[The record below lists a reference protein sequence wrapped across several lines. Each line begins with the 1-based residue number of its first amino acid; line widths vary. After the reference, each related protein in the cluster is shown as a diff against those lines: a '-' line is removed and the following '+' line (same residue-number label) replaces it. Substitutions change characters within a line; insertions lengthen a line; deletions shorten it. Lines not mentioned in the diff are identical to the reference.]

1 MASNIQIFD
10 QNKSNMMSDAT
21 YATDAQRLS
30 GVQTGVASSQLQN
43 KTLYQVS
50 LVAYAIGQIAT
61 ANGINL
67 NDTDAVSTFVNNL
80 SSTFLQ
86 KVVDKATTSE
96 ATTGTDNVKY
106 MTPATVKAALQTIS
120 VETIGAQPLITGAA
134 SSVTSSNLTANRVLV
149 SDSNGKIAESSITS
163 TVLGYLSGVTSSIQ
177 TQLNGKQATVTG
189 GASSILSSNLTA
201 SRALVSDASGKVAAS
216 SVTSTQLGY
225 LSGVTSAIQTQLNN
239 KLSLSGGT
247 LTGPLTLS
255 GNPTSNLHAATKQY
269 VDNKSWLWVASHTQ
283 TFSNQTFYNVEMFT
297 LDSTM
302 QSFIKNCTILQFE
315 TIFNNF
321 SYQRTSGSGQLYC
334 GIGFNSGRTTNNPDT
349 ACFLAND
356 QQQIINGTFR
366 SLAFME
372 SYFDSNTEFS
382 FTNYLPSFNTFA
394 LKQVSKGQFL
404 RVTCVQ
410 SSTYNVQ
417 CNGSFTFNIYG
428 LL

>member
-106 MTPATVKAALQTIS
+106 MTPAAVKAALQTIS

-134 SSVTSSNLTANRVLV
+134 TSVTSSNLTANRVLV

-189 GASSILSSNLTA
+189 GATSILSSNLTA
-201 SRALVSDASGKVAAS
+201 SRALVSDASGKVAVS

-283 TFSNQTFYNVEMFT
+283 TFSNQLFYNVDLFT
-297 LDSTM
+297 IDSTM
-302 QSFIKNCTILQFE
+302 QSFIKNCTLLRFE

-321 SYQRTSGSGQLYC
+321 SHQRTSGSGKLYC
-334 GIGFNSGRTTNNPDT
+334 GIGFNRGSGLNNPE
-349 ACFLAND
+349 AMCFLAGD
-356 QQQIINGTFR
+356 QQKTLNETFR
-366 SLAFME
+366 SIALVQPY
-372 SYFDSNTEFS
+372 SSDWEFS
-382 FTNYLPSFNTFA
+382 FIINDPSSNTFKQKA
-394 LKQVSKGQFL
+394 VFSGEFLKVS
-404 RVTCVQ
+404 CVQ
-410 SSTYNVQ
+410 NSNYNVQ